1 VESEPG
7 SDLGQTFSLPYESM
21 GYPIVALSFQR
32 VGNVH
37 VGIIRGNQVD
47 RNRCGAI
54 TSRIDFRDGDFW
66 QESIAG

>member
-1 VESEPG
+1 M
-7 SDLGQTFSLPYESM
+7 D
-21 GYPIVALSFQR
+21 YPIFMRIFQR

-37 VGIIRGNQVD
+37 VGIIHGNQVD